1 VFWSRHRP
9 SEDFDAEILSH
20 IEIEA
25 DRLIQEGMSREAAV
39 AAARRTF
46 GNVTR
51 SQERFYETSRWVWL
65 DGVTRDLRHAMRR
78 LAGEPKFT
86 STALATLALCIG
98 ANVTIFAVVDAILLR
113 PLPFPNAERLV
124 RLFNTYPAAGIQS
137 DASSFTNYYE
147 RRDTIGA
154 FAGLAIYYSRR
165 AIVGEAGSTEHE
177 DVLLVSPD
185 FFSTL
190 GAAPAM
196 GRVFTDEEMTFQT
209 DDVVILT
216 DEYWRQRL
224 NADPHVLG
232 REVRVD
238 GSEKTVVGVLSSS
251 FRFLSFTPQL
261 YLPLSSD
268 PSVRGPN
275 HRYNGSM
282 AEMIARL
289 EPGVSLTAAQAEVD
303 AHNAAMEASGP
314 FAQFTRMTEMGFR
327 TLVVP
332 LHADHVKT
340 VRPALLLLQGGVL
353 FLLLI
358 GGVNLVNLLL
368 IRVGGRHREFAIR
381 QALGAR
387 RRDVARQ
394 VVLETVLLVVS
405 GGLLGVLASVSG
417 VTLFTRLGARRL
429 PLGDLI
435 ALDGRV
441 MVIAVLGS
449 LVVGLVL
456 AAPLVWF
463 SVRRASATVLRTESR
478 GGTASLAT
486 QRLRHGFTVAQIAFA
501 FVLLTG
507 AGVLGLSLAR
517 VLDTSPGFDASQLLT
532 GRLPLSDRTTA
543 DALAFLERLAPA
555 IQQQPGVASVAF
567 STAMPFGERAISG
580 SITVEGAAQDDGS
593 PRRAHYRYGVVGDY
607 WKVMSIPLREG
618 RVFANTREPY
628 VCVVDEDFARRY
640 WPNGRAVGRRLSHGP
655 VFNAAHA
662 ATIVGVVGSVK
673 QHNMAD
679 IEALGTV
686 YFPYATYNSRDVAVL
701 VRSTLAPAALA
712 PALRATV
719 RQLAAELPV
728 DDLKPMQIRIDES
741 LVTRRSLA
749 ALVAI
754 FAGVALLL
762 ASIGTYGVLAYSVE
776 QRRREIGV
784 RLALGALPIEVLM
797 QFLRVGTSL
806 LLVGLSLGSLGAW
819 GLGRAMES
827 LLFGVGPSDVSVL
840 AATSAVIT
848 VIVLFATLIPS
859 QRAARLSPVA
869 ALSEQ

>member
-1 VFWSRHRP
+1 MFWSRRRP
-9 SEDFDAEILSH
+9 SGDFDAEILSH

-25 DRLIQEGMSREAAV
+25 DRLVQEGMSREAAV
-39 AAARRTF
+39 AAARRRF

-51 SQERFYETSRWVWL
+51 CQVRFYETSRWGSL
-65 DGVTRDLRHAMRR
+65 DGVKRDLRLAIRR
-78 LAGEPKFT
+78 LVGEPKFA

-113 PLPFPNAERLV
+113 ALPFPNAERLV
-124 RLFNTYPAAGIQS
+124 RLFNTYPTAGIQS

-154 FAGLAIYYSRR
+154 FADLAIYHSGR

-177 DVLLVSPD
+177 DVLLVSPE

-190 GAAPAM
+190 GADPAM

-209 DDVVILT
+209 DDVAILT
-216 DEYWRQRL
+216 DAYWRQRF

-238 GSEKTVVGVLSSS
+238 GSAKRVVGVLSPS
-251 FRFLSFTPQL
+251 FRFLSFTAQL

-275 HRYNGSM
+275 HRYNGSV

-289 EPGVSLTAAQAEVD
+289 KPGVSLTAAQAEID

-368 IRVGGRHREFAIR
+368 IRVGARQKEFAVR
-381 QALGAR
+381 QALGASR
-387 RRDVARQ
+387 RHVARQ
-394 VVLETVLLVVS
+394 VVLETVILVVS

-417 VTLFTRLGARRL
+417 ITLLRSLGARRL
-429 PLGDLI
+429 PLGDLVG
-435 ALDGRV
+435 LDGRV
-441 MVIAVLGS
+441 AVIAVLGS
-449 LVVGLVL
+449 LVLGLVL

-463 SVRRASATVLRTESR
+463 GVRWVSATVLRTESR
-478 GGTASLAT
+478 GGTPNLAT
-486 QRLRHGFTVAQIAFA
+486 QRLRHGFTVAQIALA

-507 AGVLGLSLAR
+507 AGLLGVSLHR
-517 VLDTSPGFDASQLLT
+517 VLDTSPGFHASQLLT
-532 GRLPLSDRTTA
+532 GRLPLPDRIAA
-543 DALAFLERLAPA
+543 DSLAFLERLALA
-555 IQQQPGVASVAF
+555 IQEQPGVTSVAF

-607 WKVMSIPLREG
+607 WDAMGIPLREG
-618 RVFANTREPY
+618 RVFDNPREPQ

-640 WPNGRAVGRRLSHGP
+640 WPDGSAVGRRLSHGP
-655 VFNAAHA
+655 VFNAAQA

-673 QHNMAD
+673 QHDLAD
-679 IEALGTV
+679 VDALGTV
-686 YFPYATYNSRDVAVL
+686 YYPYDTYNSRNVAVL
-701 VRSTLAPAALA
+701 VRSALEPAALG
-712 PALRATV
+712 PALRASV
-719 RQLAAELPV
+719 RRLDAESPI

-741 LVTRRSLA
+741 LVTRRSPA
-749 ALVAI
+749 VLVAI

-784 RLALGALPIEVLM
+784 RLALGALPSEVLT
-797 QFLRVGTSL
+797 QFLRLGTTL
-806 LLVGLSLGSLGAW
+806 LLVGLTLGTLGAW
-819 GLGRAMES
+819 GVGRAMES
-827 LLFGVGPSDVSVL
+827 LLFGVGPIDVAVL
-840 AATSAVIT
+840 AAAATVIT
-848 VIVLFATLIPS
+848 VVVLLATLIPS
-859 QRAARLSPVA
+859 QRAARLSPMA